1 MPKPCE
7 TFARA
12 LAHRIIEDS
21 LATNAPLANNPG
33 AYVPIY
39 ARTQAAPRFEGILS
53 PLDADT
59 LLREAEEK
67 EEDSLCL

>member
-7 TFARA
+7 AFARA

-21 LATNAPLANNPG
+21 LSVNAPLANNPG
-33 AYVPIY
+33 AYTPS
-39 ARTQAAPRFEGILS
+39 AFRDNPASRFEGILS
-53 PLDADT
+53 PLDAVT

-67 EEDSLCL
+67 EEDSL

>member
-1 MPKPCE
+1 MPRPCE
-7 TFARA
+7 IFARTIA
-12 LAHRIIEDS
+12 RRIIEDS
-21 LATNAPLANNPG
+21 LSVNAPLAYNPG

-39 ARTQAAPRFEGILS
+39 ARTKAAPRFEGILS

-67 EEDSLCL
+67 EEDSL